1 MQQLRGEMGAACG
14 IRQCFGWVVKDS
26 STSSGLLTVSRHAV
40 QYRTIPKQLRE
51 NQHQQQSKAVISF
64 RYIGGF
70 SGGCHDNIIVLAN
83 GLLLPASIG
92 PVRGHQFIG
101 PGSNCRSSD
110 RPLRTGDTGH
120 LPIVYMSHS
129 MVTAS
134 TYAPIPSVHRD
145 AAYETLSY
153 TPMAHADL
161 TSLSPPELVSCIFQN
176 QDPLLPVP
184 SFTQIIY
191 S

>member
-1 MQQLRGEMGAACG
+1 MEQEPKNERCPKHKCG
-14 IRQCFGWVVKDS
+14 TVEWQVSIRCSFFS
-26 STSSGLLTVSRHAV
+26 LTSAS
-40 QYRTIPKQLRE
+40 
-51 NQHQQQSKAVISF
+51 NQSMP
-64 RYIGGF
+64 
-70 SGGCHDNIIVLAN
+70 L
-83 GLLLPASIG
+83 
-92 PVRGHQFIG
+92 VRGHQFIG

-110 RPLRTGDTGH
+110 RPLRTGETGH

-145 AAYETLSY
+145 AGYETLSY